1 MRGDEDFSQA
11 TVPETTARPD
21 EPGDDRRRRHAARR
35 FFRAAPPY
43 CIEFDADGTA
53 MLCQK
58 AYEYWPDLAP
68 EEATTWRVISRH
80 QNLGS
85 RASPADHLRRPGLL
99 RCRGPRGE
107 QATAAPKAALG
118 FAPD

>member
-21 EPGDDRRRRHAARR
+21 EQADDRERRHAARR

-58 AYEYWPDLAP
+58 VYEYWPNQAP

-80 QNLGS
+80 QNLKEPS
-85 RASPADHLRRPGLL
+85 VACASSAAARSFTMPRAAW
-99 RCRGPRGE
+99 
-107 QATAAPKAALG
+107 
-118 FAPD
+118 